1 MNWYLIVLLVMFAI
15 SHTYSVYKSAKDK
28 SALEA
33 TVTAIVLSVFWWLF
47 YMAGIFT
54 LL

>member
-1 MNWYLIVLLVMFAI
+1 MNWYLITVLALFAI
-15 SHTYSVYKSAKDK
+15 SHAYSVYKAARDGTTM
-28 SALEA
+28 EA
-33 TVTAIVLSVFWWLF
+33 SVTAVVLSIFWWLF